1 LSERTI
7 KCVIRF
13 ERFVEN
19 FRGPMELLERTK
31 LCLVGKDIVFRFIL
45 EYSRLRDFGPKVID
59 LFLYEDF

>member
-1 LSERTI
+1 M
-7 KCVIRF
+7 
-13 ERFVEN
+13 EN